1 MLTCALNVSEGR
13 DAARIAAL
21 VEAAG
26 EDLLDVH
33 TDADHHRSVLTVVGE
48 DAPRAVAVAALER
61 IDLRRH
67 AGAHPRLGVVDVV
80 PFVAPPG
87 DSLAEAC
94 AARDRF
100 ASWLGTEVGV
110 PAFTYGPGL
119 PTLPEIRRSAFAGL
133 APAAGPPRPHPRA
146 GATVVGARFALV
158 AYNLWLVDPDL
169 ATARSIARSLRGPSV
184 RALGLAVGHT
194 VQVSCNL
201 IEPLAVGPEVVYD
214 AVAARARISRAEL
227 VGLMPSAVLAV
238 VDPARWSD
246 LDLSPGRTV
255 EARLAERVQGL
266 RPSGT
271 WKGGAGMS
279 G

>member
-13 DAARIAAL
+13 AAARIAAL

-48 DAPRAVAVAALER
+48 DAPRAVTVAALEC

-67 AGAHPRLGVVDVV
+67 AGAHPRLGAVDVV
-80 PFVAPPG
+80 PFVAPAG

-100 ASWLGTEVGV
+100 ASWLGTERGV
-110 PAFTYGPGL
+110 PAFTYGPGS

-146 GATVVGARFALV
+146 GATAVGARFALV
-158 AYNLWLVDPDL
+158 AYNLWLVDPNLD
-169 ATARSIARSLRGPSV
+169 TARSIARSLRGASV
-184 RALGLAVGHT
+184 RALGLAVGAA

-201 IEPLAVGPEVVYD
+201 VEPLAVGPAVVYD
-214 AVAARARISRAEL
+214 AVAAQAPIARAEL
-227 VGLMPSAVLAV
+227 VGLMPSAVLAA

-246 LDLSPGRTV
+246 LDLSPGRTI
-255 EARLAERVQGL
+255 ETRLAERAQGL
-266 RPSGT
+266 RPPGER
-271 WKGGAGMS
+271 KGA
-279 G
+279 